1 MSRYEQSYSGERR
14 TEGLRVQ
21 LTPSERLR
29 LQADAA
35 LTGARLSSYIRELC
49 LRRTQPIVAG
59 TRRNPEAKALL
70 TELRAIGNNLNQLA
84 HHANA
89 TGGNIERKHLAEAI
103 SSLKEAMARV
113 IAL

>member
-1 MSRYEQSYSGERR
+1 
-14 TEGLRVQ
+14 
-21 LTPSERLR
+21 
-29 LQADAA
+29 
-35 LTGARLSSYIRELC
+35 
-49 LRRTQPIVAG
+49 
-59 TRRNPEAKALL
+59 LL